1 MEHHPIPPNLT
12 GAINASDAIQSQDAN
27 AQT

>member
-1 MEHHPIPPNLT
+1 MEHHRIPPNLT
-12 GAINASDAIQSQDAN
+12 GAFNDSDEIQSQDVN